1 MYDRVSAA
9 AGVSAAFFRMV
20 AAAFFR
26 RVVAV
31 ALDHDQC

>member
-1 MYDRVSAA
+1 MSAA
-9 AGVSAAFFRMV
+9 AGVSAAFFRVV